1 MTETSL
7 AQDDAGQI
15 RALIEARVAAVQAKD
30 VAGLVASDAPQV
42 VMFDVLPPL
51 AYQGLATV
59 RERAEKWVAG
69 YRGPIGY
76 EIRDVQIAA
85 GQDVAFAHY
94 LYHVTGELNDGTRVA
109 MWVRATLGLQK
120 ADGAW
125 QIVHDHESVPFDPA
139 TGQASLDLTPDTP
152 AAP

>member
-15 RALIEARVAAVQAKD
+15 RALIERRVAAVHAKD
-30 VAGLVASDAPQV
+30 VAALVASYAPQA

-59 RERAEKWVAG
+59 RERAEKWATG
-69 YRGPIGY
+69 YHGQIGY
-76 EIRDVQIAA
+76 EIRDVRITA

-94 LYHVTGELNDGTRVA
+94 LYHVTGELNDGSKVA

-139 TGQASLDLTPDTP
+139 TGQASLDLTPETP
-152 AAP
+152 GAP